1 MKITKKCVFA
11 SRMGL
16 ALVGIFLLGQANA
29 TVYVLSGDMDVFQAL
44 TNPGNVGNGTGTI
57 AGDYDDVTNSLNYTI
72 TWMDLTSDVNNMHF
86 HVAPVGV
93 SGPVDLGIPSPWS
106 SPQVGS
112 ATLTD
117 TQETNLLSGNWYVNV
132 HTLDFGGGYA
142 FNWDISLYLS
152 LGASVGYNTT
162 NSESIA
168 SYYPEVG
175 VVADITKEFGIT
187 ASTRRYHHLYEE
199 NENIV
204 MFGLVFRD

>member
-1 MKITKKCVFA
+1 MKITKKCIFA

-16 ALVGIFLLGQANA
+16 ALVSIFLVGQANA
-29 TVYVLSGDMDVFQAL
+29 TMYVLSGDMDVFQAL
-44 TNPGNVGNGTGTI
+44 TNPDNIGSGTGTI

-93 SGPVDLGIPSPWS
+93 SGGVDLGIPSPWS

-132 HTLDFGGGYA
+132 HTLDFPGGEIRGQVIVNPVPIPA
-142 FNWDISLYLS
+142 AAWLFGSGL
-152 LGASVGYNTT
+152 
-162 NSESIA
+162 IA
-168 SYYPEVG
+168 L
-175 VVADITKEFGIT
+175 FGI
-187 ASTRRYHHLYEE
+187 ARRKQS
-199 NENIV
+199 V
-204 MFGLVFRD
+204 